1 MIIQKFNKKSFDM
14 SLIKSVSEKPVL
26 QESDVL
32 TRLVLPLAHIYGYIY
47 ITSESVYFQPFNNIS
62 SASVE
67 HFPITKIIKLFK
79 RRY

>member
-1 MIIQKFNKKSFDM
+1 MEEWLTFLFDNVKQKNNFDMEDKIYHMIIEKFNKKSFDM

-47 ITSESVYFQPFNNIS
+47 ITTESVYF
-62 SASVE
+62 
-67 HFPITKIIKLFK
+67 
-79 RRY
+79 